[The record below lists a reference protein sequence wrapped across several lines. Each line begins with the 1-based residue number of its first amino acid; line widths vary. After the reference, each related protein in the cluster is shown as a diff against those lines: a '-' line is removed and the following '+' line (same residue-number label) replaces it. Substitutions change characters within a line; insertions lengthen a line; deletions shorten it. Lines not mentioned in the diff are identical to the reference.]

1 MDGATLECEKYR
13 RFEVLSEEEIKRMS
27 LQSCKGYEKKRM
39 EKNVLYTYAIRL
51 PRGLMTPLFFNK
63 DYIKSKVVS
72 LLRNCSFSILL
83 ILIDNGVNQ
92 EERNWNSLV

>member
-1 MDGATLECEKYR
+1 
-13 RFEVLSEEEIKRMS
+13 
-27 LQSCKGYEKKRM
+27 M